1 MLSEFSL
8 DPKPLHIS
16 MPDHTFT
23 KNSLMIPVSI
33 NKDSLGEALEV
44 TISNGFISD
53 IRLSI
58 KGARVNFLSLIY
70 AKAKILRN
78 NHPDK
83 ITSFDAGFKFYSLL
97 DNKRYILAV
106 KKLGDA
112 SIEKIRYSLDGVIIS
127 RITDR
132 IVNNYVIRNTG
143 GKVTVFKDNKVLS
156 INQTIKLKAIDKP
169 NIEPLFVE
177 NDNIGV
183 IDLECYK
190 NIRGIDKVY
199 ALGFKTKIKEK
210 PVTYYIDS
218 DKDSDALV
226 LKMVNELLRTI
237 YNKTIFYCHNLGGY
251 DSLFVLSALLRYND
265 NKDKTKKNGVI
276 SFLLQMFFTLE
287 YAFLSVIIVAC
298 Y

>member
-8 DPKPLHIS
+8 DPKPLYIS
-16 MPDHTFT
+16 KPDYTFT
-23 KNSLMIPVSI
+23 KNSLVIPVSV
-33 NKDSLGEALEV
+33 NKDSLGEPLEV

-53 IRLSI
+53 IRFYN

-70 AKAKILRN
+70 AKTKILRN

-83 ITSFDAGFKFYSLL
+83 ITSFDASFKFYSLL
-97 DNKRYILAV
+97 DNQRYILAV
-106 KKLGDA
+106 KKLDGT

-127 RITDR
+127 HITDR
-132 IVNNYVIRNTG
+132 IVNNYVIRDTG
-143 GKVTVFKDNKVLS
+143 GKVTVFKGNKVLS

-169 NIEPLFVE
+169 KIEPLFVE

-190 NIRGIDKVY
+190 NIEGIDKVY
-199 ALGFKTKIKEK
+199 ALGFKTKIKEE

-226 LKMVNELLRTI
+226 LKMVNELLRSV
-237 YNKTIFYCHNLGGY
+237 YNNTIFYCHNLGGY
-251 DSLFVLSALLRYND
+251 DIVFVLSALLRYND
-265 NKDKTKKNGVI
+265 NKDNKENKFRFRIRTRDSKIIK
-276 SFLLQMFFTLE
+276 LE
-287 YAFLSVIIVAC
+287 
-298 Y
+298 